1 MLIVA
6 EILVSIDFYSRCIVL
21 YFQQQSKNP
30 KNAFVLKGH
39 FLCKDSNGNT
49 ERHGKKWS
57 NGGLTECLQNGN
69 EIIVYDKRVMIE
81 WVIIEPSI
89 DRRSSDSSY
98 DYPTVSPAERRDNRI
113 RKRQKVG

>member
-1 MLIVA
+1 
-6 EILVSIDFYSRCIVL
+6 
-21 YFQQQSKNP
+21 
-30 KNAFVLKGH
+30 
-39 FLCKDSNGNT
+39 
-49 ERHGKKWS
+49 
-57 NGGLTECLQNGN
+57 
-69 EIIVYDKRVMIE
+69 MIE